1 MTFFAK
7 YREQYIAN
15 LRLAIPVA
23 LSQLGFIATTFADN
37 AMVGAFGGEDTTP
50 LSAVSF
56 GGIIGYIIYF
66 FGLGISLGITPLVGE
81 IFVRGDRAGSA
92 RYLQSAIVLY
102 TVLGF
107 VLAALQWSLAPMLY
121 RLGQPVEV
129 VDMAIPYYRLMALT
143 LPPTMLFASFKQFLE
158 GVGNTKV
165 AMAILVSTN
174 LLNILLNW
182 VFIFGHCGFAPMG
195 VFGAGLATLVA
206 RIVNPILIIA
216 YFVCVRKFRDYL
228 ALFSRTANMVRHS
241 LTLLKIGLPIAGQMV
256 LEASAWVVTSVMM
269 GWFGSVAISANQI
282 GVTYGNCT
290 FMLVLSLGSAATI
303 RVSHCLGLRDFDQM
317 RKAISATLQMA
328 VVWNIFVASCFVA
341 FRHWLPLAFSD
352 NADVVALAAQM
363 IILFALYQIPDAIQC
378 MLVGVLRGLKDVR
391 PIAYISFAAYIAINI
406 PVGYLFAFTFGLGAR
421 GLIYGYVFGLS
432 TAAVLYSLRVRS
444 TLRRITAQER

>member
-7 YREQYIAN
+7 YREQYVAN

-23 LSQLGFIATTFADN
+23 LSQLGYIATTFADN
-37 AMVGAFGGEDTTP
+37 AMVGAYGGADTTP

-66 FGLGISLGITPLVGE
+66 FGLGITLGITPLVGE
-81 IFVRGDRAGSA
+81 IFVRGDRLGSA
-92 RYLQSAIVLY
+92 RYLQSAILLY
-102 TVLGF
+102 SLLGI
-107 VLAALQWSLAPMLY
+107 VLAALQWSLSPLLY
-121 RLGQPVEV
+121 HLGQPTDV
-129 VDMAIPYYRLMALT
+129 VDMAVPYYHLMALT
-143 LPPTMLFASFKQFLE
+143 LPPTMLFGAFKQFLE

-182 VFIFGHCGFAPMG
+182 VFIFGHWGFAPMG
-195 VFGAGLATLVA
+195 VFGAGLATLIA
-206 RIVNPILIIA
+206 RILNPILIIV
-216 YFVCVRKFRDYL
+216 YFVCVRRFRDYL
-228 ALFSRTANMVRHS
+228 SLFSRAANMLRHS
-241 LTLLKIGLPIAGQMV
+241 VTLLKIGFPIAGQMV

-303 RVSHCLGLRDFDQM
+303 RVSHCLGLRDFAQM
-317 RKAISATLQMA
+317 RKTISATLQMA
-328 VVWNIFVASCFVA
+328 VAWNIVVSTCFIV
-341 FRHWLPLAFSD
+341 FRRYLPMAFSD
-352 NADVVALAAQM
+352 NGDVVALAAQM
-363 IILFALYQIPDAIQC
+363 IVLFALYQIPDAIQC
-378 MLVGVLRGLKDVR
+378 MLVGVLRGLKDVC

-444 TLRRITAQER
+444 TLRKISAQRP